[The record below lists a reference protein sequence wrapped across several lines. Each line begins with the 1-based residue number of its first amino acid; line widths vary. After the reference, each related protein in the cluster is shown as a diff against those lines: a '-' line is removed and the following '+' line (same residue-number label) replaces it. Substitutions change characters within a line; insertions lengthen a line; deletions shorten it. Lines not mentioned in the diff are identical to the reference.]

1 MTDTNLSYQSL
12 RVLSDRLESG
22 ELSAEQL
29 VQHYLTQIS
38 GRDEK
43 LHAFVAVYGEDA
55 LNAAKAAD
63 LARRAGHQLG
73 PLHGIPIA
81 VKDIIDME
89 GRVTT
94 GGSPMWLERRSPSTA
109 KLVEHLQR
117 AGMIVIG
124 KTHTVEFAM
133 GGWGTNTGMGTP
145 WNPWDLETHRAP
157 GGSSS
162 GSGVAVAADFAPCA
176 IGTDTGGSVRLPSAW
191 NGLSGLKTTIGNVS
205 TEGVLPLAHTLD
217 TPGPMCRT
225 VADCALLFEV
235 LRGNPAT
242 RWDSEAASLKAL
254 EKNVAGLRLG
264 VIGQSDL
271 DLCDS
276 EVQEA
281 FHAAVQVLT
290 ELGAEVEAVDLG
302 ESVDELG
309 ARVGHIIGIEGYSW
323 VGTFVDDPSQPIDP
337 DIRPRIQLG
346 RDRSAVDYLERLREQ
361 QAFKQAVEARTRH
374 LDAVLSPAV
383 AFPAPAV
390 ASIDQNQTPAT
401 FTRFVNYLEWC
412 AMVVPCGTSM
422 NGLPLSLQIA
432 CRGHEESMAIQ
443 IGAAYQRS
451 TTWHNHH
458 PVL

>member
-22 ELSAEQL
+22 ELSSERL
-29 VQHYLTQIS
+29 VQHYLKQIS
-38 GRDEK
+38 ARDEK
-43 LHAFVAVYGEDA
+43 LHAFVEVYGEDA

-63 LARRAGHQLG
+63 FARRAGHHLG

-81 VKDIIDME
+81 VKDIIDMD

-94 GGSPMWLERRSPSTA
+94 GGSPMWRERRSPSTA

-162 GSGVAVAADFAPCA
+162 GSGVSVAADFAPCA

-225 VADCALLFEV
+225 VEDCALLFEV
-235 LRGNPAT
+235 LRGNTAT
-242 RWDSEAASLKAL
+242 RWDSEVASLKAL

-271 DLCDS
+271 ALCDT

-281 FHAAVQVLT
+281 FHAAVKVLT
-290 ELGAEVEAVDLG
+290 DLGAEVEAIDLG

-323 VGTFVDDPSQPIDP
+323 VGAFVDDPSQPIDP

-346 RDRSAVDYLERLREQ
+346 RNRSAVDYLKRLREQ
-361 QAFKQAVEARTRH
+361 QTFKRAVEARTQH
-374 LDAVLSPAV
+374 LDAILSPAV

-390 ASIDQNQTPAT
+390 AAIDQTQTPAT

-412 AMVVPCGTSM
+412 ALVVPCGTGT

-451 TTWHNHH
+451 TTWHTRH

>member
-38 GRDEK
+38 DGTKSCTLLSRSTGRMRSMLQKPQIWHGAPVINWVLSRYPYCRQRHHRHGGTRD
-43 LHAFVAVYGEDA
+43 HRWFTHVAGATLAVDSEVGRTSAARWHDRDWQDA
-55 LNAAKAAD
+55 YC
-63 LARRAGHQLG
+63 RVR
-73 PLHGIPIA
+73 HG
-81 VKDIIDME
+81 
-89 GRVTT
+89 R
-94 GGSPMWLERRSPSTA
+94 L
-109 KLVEHLQR
+109 
-117 AGMIVIG
+117 
-124 KTHTVEFAM
+124 
-133 GGWGTNTGMGTP
+133 GTNTGMGTP

-281 FHAAVQVLT
+281 FM
-290 ELGAEVEAVDLG
+290 
-302 ESVDELG
+302 
-309 ARVGHIIGIEGYSW
+309 
-323 VGTFVDDPSQPIDP
+323 
-337 DIRPRIQLG
+337 
-346 RDRSAVDYLERLREQ
+346 LR
-361 QAFKQAVEARTRH
+361 
-374 LDAVLSPAV
+374 
-383 AFPAPAV
+383 
-390 ASIDQNQTPAT
+390 
-401 FTRFVNYLEWC
+401 
-412 AMVVPCGTSM
+412 
-422 NGLPLSLQIA
+422 
-432 CRGHEESMAIQ
+432 
-443 IGAAYQRS
+443 
-451 TTWHNHH
+451 
-458 PVL
+458 